1 MVEQAIKKLPE
12 AQQQEMKIANGRCS
26 YGRYGYGICE

>member
-12 AQQQEMKIANGRCS
+12 MQQQENEA
-26 YGRYGYGICE
+26 CEWEVQLWAVWIWDL

>member
-12 AQQQEMKIANGRCS
+12 MQQQENED
-26 YGRYGYGICE
+26 CEWEVQLWDL

>member
-12 AQQQEMKIANGRCS
+12 AQQQENEDRKWEVQLWAVWIWDL
-26 YGRYGYGICE
+26 

>member
-12 AQQQEMKIANGRCS
+12 AQQQENED
-26 YGRYGYGICE
+26 CEREVQLWAVWIWDL

>member
-12 AQQQEMKIANGRCS
+12 NED
-26 YGRYGYGICE
+26 CEWEVQLWAVWIWDL

>member
-12 AQQQEMKIANGRCS
+12 MQQQEHED
-26 YGRYGYGICE
+26 CEWEVQLWAVWIWDL